1 MTNPEERVLVLAPTG
16 RDAALSCAMLH
27 EEGWTAGACQSIEDL
42 CGSIEQGA
50 GVVLVGEEA
59 LPPPAVRRLVQ
70 TLDAQP
76 PWSDIPLILLA
87 GGEFAT
93 SHFRPLN
100 VLGPLRNVMVLE
112 RPVRRLIL
120 IHSLSVALRARRRQ
134 FELRAHLQ
142 ERAHLLDSERTA
154 RIAAEMVSRMKDEFL
169 MTVSHELRTPL
180 TAIYGW
186 AHLLVTGQI
195 RDEQKRRAIETI
207 ERNAQA
213 QTQLVNDLLDVS
225 RAISGKVRLDLR
237 ILDVAPIVAAAIDS
251 IQPAAEAKGIRVQ
264 TDFDPAAGSI
274 LADPDRLQ
282 QVVWNLLANAVKF
295 TPAGGSIEVRLAR
308 KDPHVEIV
316 VIDTGSGIAP
326 EFAPYLFDR
335 FRQGEAGTT
344 RQHGGLGLGLSIVRH
359 LVELHGGTVSAES
372 GGVGSG
378 ATFRVMLPA
387 ARTEDRTEAQ
397 EPAVSV
403 VAREEA
409 LSPTRLDGL
418 RVLVVD
424 DDPQARELLAAI
436 LEATGAEARLA
447 GTIRDALDVLHAWWP
462 DVLVSDVGMAGDN
475 GSSLMEHVQ
484 AFAGPDRSPMTAIAV
499 TAHSRPQDRQR
510 AILAGFHWHLMKP
523 VEPSE
528 LVAVVTSLRERSQRS
543 RRSAAP
549 SAGRHES

>member
-1 MTNPEERVLVLAPTG
+1 MTDREERVLVLAPTG
-16 RDAALSCAMLH
+16 RDAALSCAMLRQ
-27 EEGWTAGACQSIEDL
+27 EGWTAEGCQSIDEL
-42 CGSIEQGA
+42 CAAIDQGA

-93 SHFRPLN
+93 SHVRPLN
-100 VLGPLRNVMVLE
+100 ILGPLRNVMVLE

-120 IHSLSVALRARRRQ
+120 IRCVAVALRARARQ
-134 FELRAHLQ
+134 FELRTHLE
-142 ERAHLLDSERTA
+142 ERAQLLDSERTA
-154 RIAAEMVSRMKDEFL
+154 RIAAEMVNRMKDEFL

-195 RDEQKRRAIETI
+195 RDENKRRAIETI

-225 RAISGKVRLDLR
+225 RAITGKVRLDLR
-237 ILDVAPIVAAAIDS
+237 AVDVAPIVSAATDS

-274 LADPDRLQ
+274 LADAARLQ
-282 QVVWNLLANAVKF
+282 QIVWNLLANAVKF
-295 TPAGGSIEVRLAR
+295 TPPGGNIEVRLAV

-316 VIDTGSGIAP
+316 VSDTGSGIAP

-372 GGVGSG
+372 GGVGRGSTADG
-378 ATFRVMLPA
+378 
-387 ARTEDRTEAQ
+387 RTHAP

-403 VAREEA
+403 VAREETA
-409 LSPTRLDGL
+409 STTRLDGL

-424 DDPQARELLAAI
+424 DDPQARELLAAS
-436 LEATGAEARLA
+436 LETTGAEARLA
-447 GTIRDALDVLHAWWP
+447 GAIHDALNVLHAWWP
-462 DVLVSDVGMAGDN
+462 DVLVSDVDMADEDGH
-475 GSSLMEHVQ
+475 SLMEQVQ
-484 AFAGPDRSPMTAIAV
+484 SLANSDRPPIIAVAV
-499 TAHSRPQDRQR
+499 TAHSRPEERQR
-510 AILAGFHWHLMKP
+510 AILAGFQWLLPKP
-523 VEPSE
+523 VEPFD
-528 LVAVVTSLRERSQRS
+528 LIAVIASLRERSQRTDRGS
-543 RRSAAP
+543 TP
-549 SAGRHES
+549 SARRHEA